1 MIREQISPPLNDVTN
16 HSLPTELKREY
27 YENIFYISIPFTV
40 LYMVIVP
47 FISLRLFPIL
57 KLQNTDRRCSFV
69 SDCIS
74 SIPSAL
80 TGFIT
85 IRSFIYYVPDNDREN
100 MFEGFKWCT
109 IFMSAYLF
117 VDTIYR
123 ILYIESH
130 RTMMVVHHIVG
141 LVITQFAMNDRG
153 WLIEKVIFCLMEVAN
168 PFINIRLMLLGI
180 DFPKTSYR
188 YLVASLLMIITFGLF
203 RVVPIPIICRG
214 AYYKL
219 VVYPQY
225 SSVYH
230 KCMFSLYLLLSVMNL
245 YWFYVML
252 VGLVKTARKLLIKN
266 KKQEKSDKQN

>member
-27 YENIFYISIPFTV
+27 YENIFYISVPFTV

-123 ILYIESH
+123 MLYIESH

-180 DFPKTSYR
+180 
-188 YLVASLLMIITFGLF
+188 G
-203 RVVPIPIICRG
+203 
-214 AYYKL
+214 
-219 VVYPQY
+219 
-225 SSVYH
+225 
-230 KCMFSLYLLLSVMNL
+230 
-245 YWFYVML
+245 
-252 VGLVKTARKLLIKN
+252 
-266 KKQEKSDKQN
+266 